1 MKSTIREADEQN
13 PFAPEPRKNPH
24 LAGHPEAERTLRDAF
39 DSGRLAHAWLI
50 AGPRGIGKATLA
62 YRFARFVLAH
72 GKGTGGGEDGGG
84 LFGDALALAA
94 PDSLHLDPQN
104 PVFQRVASGG
114 HADFLAV
121 ERSISEKTGKLRSE
135 IVVEDV
141 RGVRGVRGIGDIMS
155 LTPAEGGWRSVVVD
169 AADEMNH
176 VAANAL
182 LRVLEEPPARALVI
196 LVSHAPGRLLPT
208 IVSRCRRLALRALA
222 DDDVAALLAA
232 YRADLPAADR
242 ADLVGLAEGSI
253 GRALAL
259 ADEGGVGLYREL
271 AALLVTLGRIDVGAL
286 HALGDRVGRAGAEE
300 AFLTV
305 SDLLRWWLGR
315 LILFAA
321 RGEAPAGAS
330 PDDAAL
336 MERLAPAAG
345 LDRWLE
351 VWEKID
357 RLLAR
362 AGGANL
368 DRKQVFLN
376 AFFALER
383 AARH

>member
-1 MKSTIREADEQN
+1 MSGAGAPNFDGEGAPPPREN
-13 PFAPEPRKNPH
+13 PDLR
-24 LAGHPEAERTLRDAF
+24 GHAAAERTLLDAYTG
-39 DSGRLAHAWLI
+39 GRLAHAWLFT
-50 AGPRGIGKATLA
+50 GPRGIGKATLA
-62 YRFARFVLAH
+62 YRFARFMLAH
-72 GKGTGGGEDGGG
+72 GKETGAGAGAGDGDGGG
-84 LFGDALALAA
+84 LFGDALAPAP
-94 PDSLHLDPQN
+94 PDSLHLDPEN
-104 PVFQRVASGG
+104 PVFRRVAAGG

-121 ERSISEKTGKLRSE
+121 ERGINENTGKPRSE
-135 IVVEDV
+135 IVVGDV
-141 RGVRGVRGIGDIMS
+141 RNIGGIMS
-155 LTPAEGGWRSVVVD
+155 LTPAEGGWRAVVVD

-176 VAANAL
+176 HAANAL
-182 LRVLEEPPARALVI
+182 LKVLEEPPARALVI

-208 IVSRCRRLALRALA
+208 IVSRCRRLALPALA

-242 ADLVGLAEGSI
+242 AALVGLAEGSI

-305 SDLLRWWLGR
+305 TDLLRWWLGR
-315 LILFAA
+315 LILFGA
-321 RGEAPAGAS
+321 RGHAPPGAP
-330 PDDAAL
+330 PDDEAL

-351 VWEKID
+351 VWEKIN

-362 AGGANL
+362 ASGANL

>member
-1 MKSTIREADEQN
+1 MSGTDAPDFDGEDLPSPRENARLQ
-13 PFAPEPRKNPH
+13 
-24 LAGHPEAERTLRDAF
+24 GHTAAERTLLDAYN
-39 DSGRLAHAWLI
+39 SGRLAHAWLFT
-50 AGPRGIGKATLA
+50 GPRGIGKATLA
-62 YRFARFVLAH
+62 YRFARFMLAH
-72 GKGTGGGEDGGG
+72 GKEAGEKDGGG
-84 LFGDALALAA
+84 LFGDALAPA
-94 PDSLHLDPQN
+94 PPNSLHLDPEH
-104 PVFQRVASGG
+104 PVFRRVASGG

-121 ERSISEKTGKLRSE
+121 ERGVNEKTGKPRSE
-135 IVVEDV
+135 IVVDDV
-141 RGVRGVRGIGDIMS
+141 RSIGGIMS
-155 LTPAEGGWRSVVVD
+155 LTPAEGGWRAVVVD
-169 AADEMNH
+169 TADEMNRH
-176 VAANAL
+176 AANAL
-182 LRVLEEPPARALVI
+182 LKVLEEPPARALVI
-196 LVSHAPGRLLPT
+196 LVSHSPGRLLPT
-208 IVSRCRRLALRALA
+208 IVSRCRRLPLQALA

-232 YRADLPAADR
+232 YRADLPAEDR

-259 ADEGGVGLYREL
+259 ADEGGVGLYRDL
-271 AALLVTLGRIDVGAL
+271 AALLVTLGQLDIGAL

-305 SDLLRWWLGR
+305 TDFLRWWLGR

-321 RGEAPAGAS
+321 RGQVPPSAS
-330 PDDAAL
+330 SDDRAL
-336 MERLAPAAG
+336 MERLAPAAA

-351 VWEKID
+351 VWEKIN